1 MQQPTSSFPSI
12 KSFWKQAV
20 FLCAVAMTSAYFVKQ
35 NVTIRRK
42 KQFVK
47 EASSYDS
54 LMQERIRERSGES
67 ISTVKPGFPLDD
79 GVERFQRKSEYEG
92 AGLSYR
98 SRRTG
103 DKFTWSHFFTDYS
116 NDDNEK
122 KK

>member
-1 MQQPTSSFPSI
+1 MSSKAAFPSI
-12 KSFWKQAV
+12 KQFWKQALFISV
-20 FLCAVAMTSAYFVKQ
+20 VAVTSAYFVKS

-42 KQFVK
+42 KQYIK

-54 LMQERIRERSGES
+54 LMQERVRERSGDS

-79 GVERFQRKSEYEG
+79 GVERYQRKSEYEG

-103 DKFTWSHFFTDYS
+103 DKFTISHFFTAYS
-116 NDDNEK
+116 REDNNK
-122 KK
+122 KDN